1 MPVEG
6 ENEGSPM
13 VHQQTTDIIRE
24 WLMTKF
30 GEVTGGDSQTLFF
43 FSARFRDRRE
53 NLELRARN
61 KMTGERLAA
70 FRPVRQHTDMHGG
83 TNAKNGFE
91 MAPRRSVGASP
102 AAAA

>member
-30 GEVTGGDSQTLFF
+30 GDVTGGDSQTLFF
-43 FSARFRDRRE
+43 FSARFGDRRE
-53 NLELRARN
+53 SLELKFSRDFLANSHNIQRLPAYLQDEILPVLLAN
-61 KMTGERLAA
+61 PGRQIDVGPHGEITIL
-70 FRPVRQHTDMHGG
+70 
-83 TNAKNGFE
+83 
-91 MAPRRSVGASP
+91 
-102 AAAA
+102 